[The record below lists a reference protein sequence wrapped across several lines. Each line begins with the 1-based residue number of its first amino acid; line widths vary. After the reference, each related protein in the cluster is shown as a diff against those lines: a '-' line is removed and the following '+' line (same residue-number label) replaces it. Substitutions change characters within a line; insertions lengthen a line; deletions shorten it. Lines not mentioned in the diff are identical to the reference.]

1 MGFSNLS
8 TDYITESFK
17 DYLGVEFL
25 NRIDEVLIFNS
36 LTKENIKKIIF
47 KQLTEYVEKNK
58 INLKISPEIVNKL
71 VEKVDFSVSGARK
84 ISRIVEKYVEE
95 NEILQL

>member
-17 DYLGVEFL
+17 DYLGIEFL
-25 NRIDEVLIFNS
+25 NRIDDVLIFNS
-36 LTKENIKKIIF
+36 LTKDDIKKIIF

-58 INLKISPEIVNKL
+58 INLHLNFIVL
-71 VEKVDFSVSGARK
+71 
-84 ISRIVEKYVEE
+84 
-95 NEILQL
+95 

>member
-17 DYLGVEFL
+17 DYLGIEFL

-36 LTKENIKKIIF
+36 LTKDDIKKIIF